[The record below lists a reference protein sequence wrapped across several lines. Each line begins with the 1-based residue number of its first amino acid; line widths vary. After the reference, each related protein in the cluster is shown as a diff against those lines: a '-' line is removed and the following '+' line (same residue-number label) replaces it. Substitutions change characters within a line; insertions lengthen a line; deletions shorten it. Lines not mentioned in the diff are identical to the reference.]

1 MNRGRIESA
10 GPKDLRKFKAV
21 YTIFEKGY
29 ITQEEAARVFE
40 VSIYIWRKWVKRYGK
55 LDIDMT

>member
-29 ITQEEAARVFE
+29 ITQEADNNFLNNR
-40 VSIYIWRKWVKRYGK
+40 
-55 LDIDMT
+55 